1 MIINFILFLFA
12 ATMFWAAVSDFRS
25 FILSNRLCLSVSGLY
40 LIFICVLFIIGDQP
54 TWPYIGYSLAI
65 AVITFLILLL
75 LFAYGFIG
83 GGDVKLIPAVL
94 LWAGPSFS
102 LKFILIT
109 TLCGGIVALLTI
121 CCRYLKS
128 YLSDL
133 KSSENI
139 NFSVRESSK
148 LVNNENNIP
157 YGIGISAGG
166 LYVAFQLY
174 QALN

>member
-12 ATMFWAAVSDFRS
+12 AAMIWAAVSDFKS
-25 FILSNRLCLSVSGLY
+25 FILSNRLCLSVAGLY
-40 LIFICVLFIIGDQP
+40 LIFISVLFMIGTP
-54 TWPYIGYSLAI
+54 PSWSYLGYSFAI
-65 AVITFLILLL
+65 AIIVFLILLL

-94 LWAGPSFS
+94 LWAGPAYAIE
-102 LKFILIT
+102 FILIT
-109 TLCGGIVALLTI
+109 TLCGGIVAILTI

-128 YLSDL
+128 YLSSQ

-139 NFSVRESSK
+139 NLSMSESSE
-148 LVNNENNIP
+148 LVNKENNIP
-157 YGIGISAGG
+157 YGIGISVGG

>member
-1 MIINFILFLFA
+1 MTINLILFVFA
-12 ATMFWAAVSDFRS
+12 TLMIWAAISDFKNY
-25 FILSNRLCLSVSGLY
+25 ILSNRLCLSVTSLYFLFIAALY
-40 LIFICVLFIIGDQP
+40 LTGTPP
-54 TWPYIGYSLAI
+54 TLAYLGYSIAI
-65 AVITFLILLL
+65 AIGVFVFLLA
-75 LFAYGFIG
+75 LFAYGYIG

-94 LWAGPSFS
+94 LWAGPAFS

-109 TLCGGIVALLTI
+109 TLFGGIVAILTI

-128 YLSDL
+128 YLSKL

-139 NFSVRESSK
+139 NFSMQQSSE
-148 LVNNENNIP
+148 LVNNDNNIP

-166 LYVAFQLY
+166 LYVAYQLY